1 MSVRGGPNAAPDPP
15 IGSIDLP
22 MPGKLRRRYA
32 AVWRAA
38 NACSNAT
45 GETYASAEC
54 SRLRL

>member
-15 IGSIDLP
+15 IGSIDLL

-38 NACSNAT
+38 NACSNST

>member
-1 MSVRGGPNAAPDPP
+1 MSARSGPTAASGLP

-32 AVWRAA
+32 AVLPAR